1 MEKEKQKH
9 FVKTKDPDVAKQ
21 LREAGFIELAKEGN
35 RFVFINEINKIDRL
49 NRIDVL
55 NFENKDIHYDDKLM
69 FWWSVEIIPT
79 PRIHFV
85 SLFLEVLDLKLNAV
99 DADTKFERFSPFVER
114 FPYWINEKSKDYE
127 NHSKTEHLFHNFTSR
142 VRIAERAQGGV
153 WLTVKI

>member
-21 LREAGFIELAKEGN
+21 LRDAGFIELAKEGN

-69 FWWSVEIIPT
+69 F
-79 PRIHFV
+79 
-85 SLFLEVLDLKLNAV
+85 
-99 DADTKFERFSPFVER
+99 
-114 FPYWINEKSKDYE
+114 
-127 NHSKTEHLFHNFTSR
+127 
-142 VRIAERAQGGV
+142 
-153 WLTVKI
+153 